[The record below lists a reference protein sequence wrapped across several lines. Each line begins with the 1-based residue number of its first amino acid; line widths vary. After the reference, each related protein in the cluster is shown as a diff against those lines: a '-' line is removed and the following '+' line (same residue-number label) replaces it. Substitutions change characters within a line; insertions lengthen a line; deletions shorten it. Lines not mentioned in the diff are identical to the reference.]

1 MRMTPLWCLMG
12 IGGVVRVVG
21 LVTSLLAAPVA
32 WGQAAAPARFSEADI
47 AAGHA
52 QYNKTCVHCHGFNM
66 VNSGTTVYDLRR
78 FPVDDPDRFFNALN
92 RGKGNMPSFQDALT
106 ADQMK
111 LLWAYV
117 GSRGGKEP

>member
-1 MRMTPLWCLMG
+1 MRSTSTWCVRGAVTL
-12 IGGVVRVVG
+12 GVA
-21 LVTSLLAAPVA
+21 LASAPFA
-32 WGQAAAPARFSEADI
+32 WGQAAAPTRFSPDDI
-47 AAGHA
+47 AAGYA
-52 QYNKTCVHCHGFNM
+52 QYNKTCVHCHGFKM

-78 FPVDDPDRFFNALN
+78 FPVDDAERFFNSVG

>member
-1 MRMTPLWCLMG
+1 MTSTPKWRT
-12 IGGVVRVVG
+12 GGVIV
-21 LVTSLLAAPVA
+21 LCAALLPASFA
-32 WGQAAAPARFSEADI
+32 WSQAVAPARFTQEDI
-47 AAGHA
+47 TAGHA

-78 FPVDDPDRFFNALN
+78 FPVDDSERFFNSVS
-92 RGKGNMPSFQDALT
+92 RGKGNMPSFQDTLT
-106 ADQMK
+106 PEQLK